1 LAVRELRRRQGLTQE
16 QLAIRAGWHATE
28 ISSIESGRR
37 NPTLNGLERISKALD
52 VRLSEVLA
60 LAEGIEVRPERR

>member
-1 LAVRELRRRQGLTQE
+1 
-16 QLAIRAGWHATE
+16 LAIRAGWHATE